1 MPGAACAEAAQSA
14 ALTEGSAMATNS
26 PFPMNAQMREVIEA
40 HQKTPVPSVENL
52 PAKVARMG
60 PTPATA
66 AAAVAK
72 KRGLATAPE
81 AIGFVED
88 IKIPA
93 PSGDL
98 PARIYT
104 PDGTG
109 PFPVL
114 VYFHGGGWVLA
125 DLDTYDASA
134 RALTNAARCI
144 VVSVH
149 YRQAPEHKFPA
160 AAEDADFAF
169 QWAQRNAASFKG
181 DPNRVA
187 VGGES
192 AGGNLA
198 TGVALQARERGGP
211 MPIHQLLVYPVTVHA
226 FDSPSYQ
233 QYADAQPLNAPM
245 MHWFWEQYLE
255 NDADGQSPL
264 ASPLL
269 AADLSGLPP
278 ATVILAEID
287 PLRSEGEAYAA
298 RLQQAGVPTTVTI
311 YPGVTHE
318 FFGMTAVVDEAKRA
332 VAEAAAGLTESF
344 GGNASPSATARRRVG
359 PADRAYAAGPNER
372 IPTPASA
379 APGVRSAAETGSR
392 MTVGMEVFGADG
404 ERVGQVKEIRDTDFL
419 VDRPMARDIYVPF
432 DAVSQTGPDIRLSV
446 TAHDVGERDWPRSS
460 LI

>member
-1 MPGAACAEAAQSA
+1 
-14 ALTEGSAMATNS
+14 MATD
-26 PFPMNAQMREVIEA
+26 FPMNPQMREVIEA
-40 HQKTPVPSVENL
+40 HQMTPVPSVEKL
-52 PAKVARMG
+52 PAKMARMG

-66 AAAVAK
+66 ATAVAK
-72 KRGLATAPE
+72 KRGLGTAPE
-81 AIGFVED
+81 AVGFVED
-88 IKIPA
+88 TKIPA
-93 PSGDL
+93 PGGDL

-104 PDGTG
+104 PDGSG

-114 VYFHGGGWVLA
+114 VYFHGGGWVIA

-169 QWAQRNAASFKG
+169 QWVQRNAMSFNG
-181 DPNRVA
+181 DPDRVA

-255 NDADGQSPL
+255 NDADRQSPL

-287 PLRSEGEAYAA
+287 PLRSEGEAYAV
-298 RLQQAGVPTTVTI
+298 RLQEAGVPTTMTT

-332 VAEAAAGLTESF
+332 VAEAAAGLTQSF
-344 GGNASPSATARRRVG
+344 GGNASASMPVRRRVG
-359 PADRAYAAGPNER
+359 PADRTYAASPDER
-372 IPTPASA
+372 IPPPATS
-379 APGVRSAAETGSR
+379 APGVSAAAKTGSLVSIG
-392 MTVGMEVFGADG
+392 MDVISADDQQVGE
-404 ERVGQVKEIRDTDFL
+404 VKEVRATDFL

-432 DAVSQTGPDIRLSV
+432 DAVAQVGPDVRLTV
-446 TAHDVGERDWPRSS
+446 TAHEVGERDWPRPS